1 MTAAKLQL
9 VSKLSLK
16 TIVGKPD
23 LKSLWARDESGQLVH
38 ANGIDL
44 FNVGGSVTGTKTG
57 LTNFGEFTAFLGQ
70 FGAIRISDGM
80 VYRSPQMFL
89 PSIAEAFVKPTVEA
103 AEGQPVEFAFIIG
116 IKPMKKPD
124 DSESYEYTVKPI
136 AAPETVDPL
145 AGMMNKLAAHAPAA
159 ALAAPETA
167 AQPVLDLAGSV
178 DVESREVPSSEQ
190 TAETTAVHETKSG
203 KRK

>member
-1 MTAAKLQL
+1 MNAKLQL

-16 TIVGKPD
+16 TIIGKPD
-23 LKSLWARDESGQLVH
+23 LKALWARDEAGNLIH
-38 ANGIDL
+38 ANGVDL
-44 FNVGGSVTGTKTG
+44 FSVGGSVTGTKTG
-57 LTNFGEFTAFLGQ
+57 LTNFGEFTAFLGA
-70 FGAIRISDGM
+70 FGAIRKTDGM

-89 PSIAEAFVKPTVEA
+89 PSIAEAFVKPIVEEA
-103 AEGQPVEFAFIIG
+103 NGAPVEFAFIIG

-145 AGMMNKLAAHAPAA
+145 AAMMAKLEQATPA
-159 ALAAPETA
+159 ALAAPEA
-167 AQPVLDLAGSV
+167 EKGA
-178 DVESREVPSSEQ
+178 EQ
-190 TAETTAVHETKSG
+190 TTEQRAELAAVQGDATAEVEHTSR